1 VTDPEST
8 DEAALA
14 IPVPTASELHPRLAQ
29 RGTASGALSP
39 GTVVAGLLAA
49 QQQLQAQM
57 DDLNDQISKLVLAD
71 QPVPAYSTP
80 PSVVDADPGYMYYD
94 TADQMLMCWD
104 GNEWEGVAL
113 LAQSPPYT
121 GQVEDGSF
129 LTWSSQ
135 DNTLDFISSSDVISE
150 AGVVVLSYSFSTATT
165 APPSKSQVR
174 LNALPASATKI
185 YVDKTTDN
193 GADATLL
200 LRMISAGSKIGIQDK
215 KDSGSWASYTVTAN
229 AVDSGSYF
237 LIAVSYTGSAG
248 TAQGNNLACLLVVQG
263 GGGGGA
269 GLAIPDV
276 SYRHYQSTASN
287 VWTIT
292 HNLGFRPNVTVVDSG
307 GTEAIPGTVK
317 YQSDSVVV
325 LTFSASFGGE
335 AYLS

>member
-1 VTDPEST
+1 
-8 DEAALA
+8 
-14 IPVPTASELHPRLAQ
+14 
-29 RGTASGALSP
+29 
-39 GTVVAGLLAA
+39 
-49 QQQLQAQM
+49 M

-121 GQVEDGSF
+121 GQVADGSF
-129 LTWSSQ
+129 LTWSSE
-135 DNTLDFISSSDVISE
+135 DNTLDFISSDEVLTE
-150 AGVVVLSYSFSTATT
+150 AGVVVLNYTFSSNTT
-165 APPSKSQVR
+165 APPNKSQVR
-174 LNALPASATKI
+174 LNALPASATKL
-185 YVDKTTDN
+185 YVDKTTGN

-215 KDSGSWASYTVTAN
+215 DNSANWAAYNVTAN
-229 AVDSGSYF
+229 AVDSGSYY

-248 TAQGNNLACLLVVQG
+248 TTQGNSTACLLVVQG
-263 GGGGGA
+263 GGGSGGG
-269 GLAIPDV
+269 GLALSDV